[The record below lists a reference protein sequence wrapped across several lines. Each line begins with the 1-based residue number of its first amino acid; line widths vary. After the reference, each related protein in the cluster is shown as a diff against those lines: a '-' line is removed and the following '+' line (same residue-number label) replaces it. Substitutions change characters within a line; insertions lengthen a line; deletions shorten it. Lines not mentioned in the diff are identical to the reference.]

1 MDEKTLSQGI
11 SFTNKRN
18 WDKDEEKKKPNEE
31 LPPPPEPKD
40 RSEDI
45 AQLLRQERLGEKH
58 TRAKIYNASGAV
70 FNVGGIIALG
80 TSAYAVIGDP
90 SSAVYFDL
98 LNKLGFPYSQ
108 EQVVLFIEE
117 WKAHLIGLMASFQ
130 TFLAW
135 WQHLCKEMKL
145 NDVESV
151 FQAINDQCGKM
162 LNDFSQ

>member
-1 MDEKTLSQGI
+1 MDEKALSEGI

-18 WDKDEEKKKPNEE
+18 WDKDEEKKKPDEE

-45 AQLLRQERLGEKH
+45 EQLLRQERLGEKH
-58 TRAKIYNASGAV
+58 NRAKIYNASGAV

-90 SSAVYFDL
+90 SSAVYFNF
-98 LNKLGFPYSQ
+98 LNDLGFPYSQ
-108 EQVVLFIEE
+108 DEVVLFIENF
-117 WKAHLIGLMASFQ
+117 KSHLVAGMISFQ

-145 NDVESV
+145 NDVDSV

-162 LNDFSQ
+162 LSDFS